1 MSQLKP
7 MIIVL
12 LMLTSAV
19 GGFLISNDLKLPEGP
34 PGEKGERGD
43 DGDSIC
49 TEATFNSST
58 NAPARDA
65 DFEANQSHHFCP
77 TAAQKLRDW
86 QDELVHRC

>member
-34 PGEKGERGD
+34 PGEKGERGE
-43 DGDSIC
+43 DGNDGLNADETRIVELDPRSASYVGIC
-49 TEATFNSST
+49 I
-58 NAPARDA
+58 NAP
-65 DFEANQSHHFCP
+65 
-77 TAAQKLRDW
+77 
-86 QDELVHRC
+86 

>member
-34 PGEKGERGD
+34 REKKE
-43 DGDSIC
+43 S
-49 TEATFNSST
+49 EAKMEMM
-58 NAPARDA
+58 D
-65 DFEANQSHHFCP
+65 
-77 TAAQKLRDW
+77 
-86 QDELVHRC
+86 